1 MGAEEL
7 GVKELGVR
15 ELGVRELGVRDAG
28 PGGVSNEGLP
38 APEPEPIVVPSY
50 KEQNAAFKLQNYFRR
65 RVIIKEF

>member
-7 GVKELGVR
+7 GVK

-38 APEPEPIVVPSY
+38 APEPEPSPLGSGRVGPSLAG
-50 KEQNAAFKLQNYFRR
+50 KTNDASFKGLVSNDF
-65 RVIIKEF
+65 